1 VTDPYRPPGSPVRDP
16 QPAPR
21 RSTPLAVLLG
31 LFVDIGGTM
40 VFSIVAATVASIFL
54 VQGGVG
60 PEDLG
65 RALAE
70 STVFQIVGLAGGLT
84 CTVLGGYI
92 AARLANRGE
101 YATAF
106 AVGLASLVFG
116 EAMML
121 FSEQSTALWMR
132 LAGDLLVIPAAVLG
146 GHLRMLQKGTAPAR
160 A

>member
-16 QPAPR
+16 QATPQ

-31 LFVDIGGTM
+31 LAVDIGGTM
-40 VFSIVAATVASIFL
+40 VYSVVAATVASILL
-54 VQGGVG
+54 VQDGVG
-60 PEDLG
+60 PENLG

-70 STVFQIVGLAGGLT
+70 SSTFQIAGLAGGLV
-84 CTVLGGYI
+84 CTMLGGYV
-92 AARLANRGE
+92 AARFAGRGE

-121 FSEQSTALWMR
+121 FSAGETALWLR

-146 GHLRMLQKGTAPAR
+146 GHLRMMQKGTAPATR
-160 A
+160 

>member
-16 QPAPR
+16 QAAPQ

-31 LFVDIGGTM
+31 LCVDIGGTM
-40 VFSIVAATVASIFL
+40 VFSIVAAAVASILL
-54 VQGGVG
+54 VRGGIV

-65 RALAE
+65 SALAE
-70 STVFQIVGLAGGLT
+70 STLFQVVGLAGGLT
-84 CTVLGGYI
+84 CTALGGYV
-92 AARLANRGE
+92 AARFANRGE

-116 EAMML
+116 EVMML
-121 FSEQSTALWMR
+121 FSAQPTTLWLR

-146 GHLRMLQKGTAPAR
+146 GHLRMLQKGTVPAR

>member
-16 QPAPR
+16 QVAPQ
-21 RSTPLAVLLG
+21 RSTPLAILLG

-40 VFSIVAATVASIFL
+40 VLSIVAATVASILL
-54 VQGGVG
+54 VQSGVG

-65 RALAE
+65 GALAE
-70 STVFQIVGLAGGLT
+70 STLFQIVGLAGGLT
-84 CTVLGGYI
+84 CTVLGGYV
-92 AARLANRGE
+92 AARFANRGE

-121 FSEQSTALWMR
+121 FSDQTTALWLR

-146 GHLRMLQKGTAPAR
+146 GHLRMMQKGTAPAR

>member
-1 VTDPYRPPGSPVRDP
+1 VRAADAFIAAQVAP
-16 QPAPR
+16 Q
-21 RSTPLAVLLG
+21 RSTPLAILLG

-40 VFSIVAATVASIFL
+40 VFSIVAATVASILL
-54 VQGGVG
+54 VQSGVG

-65 RALAE
+65 GALAE
-70 STVFQIVGLAGGLT
+70 STLFQIVGLAGGLT
-84 CTVLGGYI
+84 CTVLGGYV
-92 AARLANRGE
+92 AARFANRGE

-121 FSEQSTALWMR
+121 FSDQTTALWLR

-146 GHLRMLQKGTAPAR
+146 GHLRMMQKGTAPAR

>member
-1 VTDPYRPPGSPVRDP
+1 VTDPYRPPGAPVRDP
-16 QPAPR
+16 QAAPR
-21 RSTPLAVLLG
+21 RSTPLAILLG

-40 VFSIVAATVASIFL
+40 VFSVAAATVASIFL

-65 RALAE
+65 RALGE
-70 STVFQIVGLAGGLT
+70 SATFQLVGLTGGLA
-84 CTVLGGYI
+84 CTVLGGYF
-92 AARLANRGE
+92 AARFANRGE

-116 EAMML
+116 ETMML
-121 FSEQSTALWMR
+121 FSAQTAALWLR
-132 LAGDLLVIPAAVLG
+132 IAGDVLVIPAAVLG
-146 GHLRMLQKGTAPAR
+146 GHLRMLQKGTTPGR

>member
-16 QPAPR
+16 QVAPQ
-21 RSTPLAVLLG
+21 RSTPLAILLG

-40 VFSIVAATVASIFL
+40 VFSIVAATVASILL
-54 VQGGVG
+54 VQSGVG

-65 RALAE
+65 GALAE
-70 STVFQIVGLAGGLT
+70 STLFQIVGLAGGLT
-84 CTVLGGYI
+84 CTVLGGYV
-92 AARLANRGE
+92 AARFANRGE

-121 FSEQSTALWMR
+121 LSDQTTALWLR

-146 GHLRMLQKGTAPAR
+146 GHLRMMQKGTAPAR

>member
-1 VTDPYRPPGSPVRDP
+1 VTDPYRPPGAPVRDP
-16 QPAPR
+16 QAAPQ

-40 VFSIVAATVASIFL
+40 VFSVVAATVASILF
-54 VQGGVG
+54 VQGGVS

-70 STVFQIVGLAGGLT
+70 SPLFQLVGLAGGLL
-84 CTVLGGYI
+84 CTVLGGYV
-92 AARLANRGE
+92 AARFANRGE

-121 FSEQSTALWMR
+121 FSAQTTALWLR

-146 GHLRMLQKGTAPAR
+146 GHLRTMQKGTAPAR

>member
-16 QPAPR
+16 QVAPQ
-21 RSTPLAVLLG
+21 RSTPLAILLG

-40 VFSIVAATVASIFL
+40 VFSIVAATVASILL
-54 VQGGVG
+54 VQSGVG

-65 RALAE
+65 GALAE
-70 STVFQIVGLAGGLT
+70 STLFQIVGLAGGLT
-84 CTVLGGYI
+84 CTVLGGYV
-92 AARLANRGE
+92 AARFANRGE

-121 FSEQSTALWMR
+121 VSDQTTALWLR

-146 GHLRMLQKGTAPAR
+146 GHLRMMQKGTAPAR